1 LDSFAL
7 AQRKYVSKLLAHC
20 RDALK
25 SGRLEAAKTLAAR
38 ALAGDPFLAIRD
50 SFVYL
55 MWMLSE
61 PCPPVRSKHNNTC
74 FGIWSAGGET
84 ISSSTS
90 PSADGLIEQCRQALQ
105 AGKIGEAEI
114 FASQAFAL
122 DPLRVAAHPL
132 VYKMHLLSH
141 LNTRAVQ
148 LEPCL
153 PRIDP
158 NIVPAFHEILEPS
171 DTDLACCEE
180 EQETTAN
187 PLTPGVCLDVA
198 QQKDKGFRVRCQ
210 LGRFCFRL
218 DCNQQGHGCLL
229 LGLGID
235 SGDPVSQFF
244 GTALEGVFKAVDSA
258 IKPDEKDQRDMD

>member
-1 LDSFAL
+1 
-7 AQRKYVSKLLAHC
+7 
-20 RDALK
+20 
-25 SGRLEAAKTLAAR
+25 
-38 ALAGDPFLAIRD
+38 
-50 SFVYL
+50 

-187 PLTPGVCLDVA
+187 PLTAGRPAGPAASPGEEEQETTANPLTPGVCLDVA

-244 GTALEGVFKAVDSA
+244 GTALEGVFKAFDSA
-258 IKPDEKDQRDMD
+258 IKPDEKDQRDID